1 MRRQIALPA
10 SNGESAA
17 RTHRTH
23 AIHFNL
29 KCLGTPT
36 TEFDSPDIP
45 CNLRN
50 TSRFAFRSARMGIEK
65 WRFPGAPQK
74 KSSGPSY
81 TQNRTGWRD
90 LYRTYVELLTSDGIA
105 SVKVCPCPRS
115 FPVTIPRHLLPRRV
129 SPTVA
134 CGQCQTE

>member
-1 MRRQIALPA
+1 MTRLDLHGEVPLPACDQSSVLRVSGASTIALPA
-10 SNGESAA
+10 PNGESAA

-36 TEFDSPDIP
+36 TEFDSSDVP

-50 TSRFAFRSARMGIEK
+50 NSRFAFRSARMDIEK

-74 KSSGPSY
+74 ESSGPSY
-81 TQNRTGWRD
+81 TQNRTGMAG
-90 LYRTYVELLTSDGIA
+90 SI
-105 SVKVCPCPRS
+105 
-115 FPVTIPRHLLPRRV
+115 
-129 SPTVA
+129 
-134 CGQCQTE
+134 